1 MYNIGDIVFVN
12 EYDYSTGKKGKNH
25 LFVIIDSEGKD
36 NIAISM
42 DYFGMLISSQI
53 NKSRDNSKFK
63 YNITLK
69 KNQQNCLNCDS
80 IVKTDELYKLPS
92 KHIVMKIG
100 TVDPEDVETF
110 IDSFNNFLCEISEK
124 ENV

>member
-1 MYNIGDIVFVN
+1 MYNTGDIVFVN
-12 EYDYSTGKKGKNH
+12 EYDYSDGSKGRNH

-53 NKSRDNSKFK
+53 NKSREKSNFK

-69 KNQQNCLNCDS
+69 KNQQNNLNCDS
-80 IVKTDELYKLPS
+80 IVKTDELYKLPN
-92 KHIVMKIG
+92 KHIVMRIG
-100 TVDPEDVETF
+100 TVDPDRKSGV
-110 IDSFNNFLCEISEK
+110 
-124 ENV
+124 